1 MIDLYEYESETPH
14 KELLE
19 SWGPSYW
26 KQFREMEANYAFAG
40 WTLDLMAY
48 LYYRVVNNMF
58 ITTCDAATLEKY
70 EKLFTITPQKNQNL
84 DERRQA
90 VLTRYIGNQK
100 VSFDMLAQ
108 YVSVVAGVE
117 TQVFWDPD
125 QDFVIRIR
133 IPPDDEVQIS
143 YTIVQKAL
151 SSKLPAHIQ
160 LYFNQQVALEIMAQ
174 EKVSFREIMRI
185 PFSWWEGTR
194 TLDGTY
200 SMDGSIPLN
209 QEVGPDW
216 DNMTI
221 RELMTNEQDDLPMF
235 SIRKSATYVLNGSA
249 KLDGGTTM
257 ASGQEIL

>member
-1 MIDLYEYESETPH
+1 MIVLYEYESETPH

-58 ITTCDAATLEKY
+58 ITTCDEATLEKY

-117 TQVFWDPD
+117 TQVFCDPD

-160 LYFNQQVALEIMAQ
+160 LYFTQQVALEIMAQ
-174 EKVSFREIMRI
+174 EKISFREIMRI
-185 PFSWWEGTR
+185 PFSWWEGSR

-200 SMDGSIPLN
+200 LMDGSILMN
-209 QEVGPDW
+209 QEVGPDV
-216 DNMTI
+216 TAII
-221 RELMTNEQDDLPMF
+221 RELLTNEADEAPMF
-235 SIRKSATYVLNGSA
+235 SIRKKAVYVLNGSA
-249 KLDGGTTM
+249 KLDGRTTM

>member
-26 KQFREMEANYAFAG
+26 KDFREMEANYAFAG

-48 LYYRVVNNMF
+48 LYYKVINNLF
-58 ITTCDAATLEKY
+58 ITTCDEQTLEKY

-84 DERRQA
+84 DEIRQA

-117 TQVFWDPD
+117 TEVFWDPD
-125 QDFVIRIR
+125 RDSVIRIR
-133 IPPDDEVQIS
+133 IPPNDEVQVS

-160 LYFNQQVALEIMAQ
+160 LYFNQQVALEIMDK
-174 EKVSFREIMRI
+174 EKISFREIMRI